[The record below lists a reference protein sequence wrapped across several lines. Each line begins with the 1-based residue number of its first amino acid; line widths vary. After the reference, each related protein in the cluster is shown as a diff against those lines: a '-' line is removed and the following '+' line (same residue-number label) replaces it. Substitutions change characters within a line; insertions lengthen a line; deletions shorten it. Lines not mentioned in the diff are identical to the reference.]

1 MVEIS
6 NISKFYGE
14 TRAVVNLS
22 FSLAKGDVLGF
33 LGPNGAGKTTVM
45 RMLTGYIK
53 PDTGRI
59 LVQGLDPQRDRVEY
73 RQSIGYLPEK
83 PPLYSEL
90 TVGEYL
96 QFVAKLRGLRGKE
109 LLLAVGESIELL
121 GLIKEEDRLI
131 SVLSKGFKQRVGLA
145 QAILHKP
152 ALLILDEPMTGLD
165 PLQRAGLRE
174 TIANLAQGR
183 TVLLSSHILTEVD
196 QIANRFLLVDR
207 GQKKIELD
215 REALRLTHASTLLIE
230 IQEGRDLSVALSQIS
245 CVERVSSEKTDRGIR
260 YTIRILKKGYS
271 FLQAKNEILNWVARN
286 GIEWISIRD
295 KEISLEEFILS
306 VVEEGT

>member
-131 SVLSKGFKQRVGLA
+131 SVLSKGFKQ
-145 QAILHKP
+145 
-152 ALLILDEPMTGLD
+152 
-165 PLQRAGLRE
+165 
-174 TIANLAQGR
+174 
-183 TVLLSSHILTEVD
+183 
-196 QIANRFLLVDR
+196 
-207 GQKKIELD
+207 
-215 REALRLTHASTLLIE
+215 
-230 IQEGRDLSVALSQIS
+230 
-245 CVERVSSEKTDRGIR
+245 
-260 YTIRILKKGYS
+260 
-271 FLQAKNEILNWVARN
+271 
-286 GIEWISIRD
+286 
-295 KEISLEEFILS
+295 
-306 VVEEGT
+306 